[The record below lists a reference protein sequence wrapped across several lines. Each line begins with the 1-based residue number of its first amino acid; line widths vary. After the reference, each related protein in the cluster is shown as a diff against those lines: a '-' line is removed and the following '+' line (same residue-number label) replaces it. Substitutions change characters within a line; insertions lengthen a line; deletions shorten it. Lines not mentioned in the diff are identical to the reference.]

1 MIDGQRKE
9 NAVYVQIIKDA
20 LNERNPNS
28 KWSAAHLAIL
38 VQKTCP
44 LRELT
49 KELADQIIIAKKNGE
64 PTTALG
70 DHVNEIVYQ
79 VYGVTEQDE
88 IDAEERG

>member
-38 VQKTCP
+38 VQKKTVPC
-44 LRELT
+44 E
-49 KELADQIIIAKKNGE
+49 N
-64 PTTALG
+64 
-70 DHVNEIVYQ
+70 
-79 VYGVTEQDE
+79 
-88 IDAEERG
+88 